1 MIGPLVLL
9 LAYTFPETVQPGEK
23 LIVVGQGEFQ
33 SCTIVARVTGTA
45 SVRVAPSST
54 ATEKEKVR
62 GGQMLS
68 LCGEDGDYVAVVYKP
83 SSDGETDCG
92 VAAPPPFVAAY
103 RGPCRFGWVESRKLE
118 LVEG

>member
-9 LAYTFPETVQPGEK
+9 LAYTFPETVQPGEQ

-33 SCTIVARVTGTA
+33 SCSMVARVTGSA
-45 SVRVAPSST
+45 AVRVAPSSK

-62 GGQMLS
+62 AGQMLS
-68 LCGEDGDYVAVVYKP
+68 LCGEDGDYVAVVYKLA
-83 SSDGETDCG
+83 SDGDTDCG

-103 RGPCRFGWVESRKLE
+103 RGPCRFGWVESRRLA
-118 LVEG
+118 LVED